1 MTTENV
7 KLSAADTKAAMKAAH
22 SMAQKHRSKFASYR
36 HAFDL
41 FLQRAYAAIRTAM
54 AKALRRAAHALQ
66 VKASCVTP
74 GNRIAFGTGVQRH
87 VVTVDDVCYHSD
99 MVAISWS
106 HRGKDVT
113 QRLLPSDLIC
123 KLA

>member
-1 MTTENV
+1 MTIKNV

-22 SMAQKHRSKFASYR
+22 SMAQKYRSKFASYR

-41 FLQRAYAAIRTAM
+41 FLQRAYAAIRATII
-54 AKALRRAAHALQ
+54 KATKRAAHTLQ
-66 VKASCVTP
+66 VKASRVTP
-74 GNRIAFGTGVQRH
+74 GNRIVFGAGVHRH
-87 VVTVDDVCYHSD
+87 VVTVDDVCYYSD

-106 HRGKDVT
+106 HKGRDVT
-113 QRLLPSDLIC
+113 QQFLPSDLIC